1 MTIMRLST
9 AFGTVLALGAPAA
22 GQSIQFE
29 KTLSNALRECPAT
42 SGATGARTGPAP
54 CTSSRTARC
63 WPTP

>member
-29 KTLSNALRECPAT
+29 KTLSNALRECPANQRCDGCEDRP
-42 SGATGARTGPAP
+42 GAVHLVADNPLLAD
-54 CTSSRTARC
+54 A
-63 WPTP
+63 